1 MRLTNNEVRRA
12 LQMIVNYLTYV
23 KDAKIASARKTLIA
37 RLDLEDSEKLNEK
50 WLADE
55 AEFAA
60 AGKAGGGGGE

>member
-12 LQMIVNYLTYV
+12 LQMIVNYLAYV
-23 KDAKIASARKTLIA
+23 EDASARKTVIA
-37 RLDLEDSEKLNEK
+37 RLNLEDSEKLNEK

-55 AEFAA
+55 AKFAA